1 MRWPWLA
8 ALASYHAFTFV
19 TEDIDAAPEDTENGF
34 LFATEDTE
42 SATRDLTD
50 TAYGFI
56 EEVDTPPPS
65 TPATPP
71 PSTLPLLE
79 EAECSFSS
87 FSQCGMTDPFVLGIL
102 GSLVGLL
109 CLCLIPAV
117 AWKLELIQP
126 LLNRRKGSWAQHKK
140 YTYI

>member
-19 TEDIDAAPEDTENGF
+19 TEDTDAAPEDTQNGF
-34 LFATEDTE
+34 LFVTEDTE

-56 EEVDTPPPS
+56 EEVDIP
-65 TPATPP
+65 PATPP

-87 FSQCGMTDPFVLGIL
+87 FSQCGMTDPLRLAI
-102 GSLVGLL
+102 LVGLPM
-109 CLCLIPAV
+109 LCLIPV
-117 AWKLELIQP
+117 VLLFWKLGLADFYRV
-126 LLNRRKGSWAQHKK
+126 LLGLHFKFQVFG
-140 YTYI
+140 I